1 MEAIRDWMSLAK
13 PAVVGSAMGDDMEA
27 AEDVGE
33 AGVEGV
39 VAAGFGG
46 GAEVEEECLEADT
59 RLSRVSVLKVA
70 GPRLRS
76 S

>member
-13 PAVVGSAMGDDMEA
+13 SAVV
-27 AEDVGE
+27 EDVGE

-70 GPRLRS
+70 SPRLRS

>member
-13 PAVVGSAMGDDMEA
+13 SAVV
-27 AEDVGE
+27 EDVGE

-39 VAAGFGG
+39 VAASFGG